1 MMSTTTPE
9 PDVRPA
15 ETGEGTLRRA
25 GEGRMLT
32 GVCEGLGR
40 YAGIDPVL
48 IRVGFAVLVL
58 GSGIGFFLYIAAFL
72 LMSRDDGG
80 PGYAE
85 QWTGRRFDAQTVLAL
100 LAAVLAFG
108 LVMNLVSDTTGPRTV
123 VVGTVIAI
131 ALLTARGRGVDLI
144 AVARSLPTRAA
155 WRRAGRIP
163 DAGVAAAAPAGA
175 AQAGG
180 GTTTQD
186 ADPTAAAVPPRQA
199 SPHPADAP
207 DAPAAAPAPEHGAA
221 PRQEP
226 GAPEPA
232 RSGTPA
238 EPVPGAAPEAPAGTA
253 PDHPGAP
260 GGAVPDGPDAAPASS
275 AARTAPPPPGAT
287 DPTVVLPPP
296 SPAGATAGGT
306 GDGYR
311 RLRDLAD
318 EARYGYAAHEPFAPH
333 GPYHSP
339 GRYPDDTLLDL
350 EAAGPG
356 HGLGPGYGQAGPP
369 APPAPRRPRSFV
381 GTITILVA
389 LVVGGIMAA
398 TQPSGPTANVALI
411 GGAVLVTIGAGL
423 LVTAWFGRGVGL
435 IAAGTLVSC
444 LLIAST
450 AVGGVPHRIGSY
462 TWVPATTAEALI
474 ERYDIGIGDGTLD
487 LTEIEAA
494 PGSRTRFDLR
504 IAVGELRVIVPPA
517 ARAEVDV
524 RVRIGDVTVGRTTR
538 GGTDLAVTT
547 VLEPEE
553 DSGGPPPVFELH
565 IRADLGDV
573 EVRHG

>member
-1 MMSTTTPE
+1 MSTTTPE
-9 PDVRPA
+9 PDIRPP

-25 GEGRMLT
+25 REGRMLA

-108 LVMNLVSDTTGPRTV
+108 LVMNLVSDTTGPNTV
-123 VVGTVIAI
+123 VVGIVVAI
-131 ALLTARGRGVDLI
+131 ALLTARARGVDLI
-144 AVARSLPTRAA
+144 AVARSLPSRSA
-155 WRRAGRIP
+155 WRRTGHTP
-163 DAGVAAAAPAGA
+163 GVGDTAAAPAGA
-175 AQAGG
+175 AEAGG
-180 GTTTQD
+180 GTAPD
-186 ADPTAAAVPPRQA
+186 ARPAAAEPAPRQA
-199 SPHPADAP
+199 SSRPADTPGPAAAASAAEPGAAP
-207 DAPAAAPAPEHGAA
+207 WQEPVPEPAPSGTAAAPADAA
-221 PRQEP
+221 SD
-226 GAPEPA
+226 GPA
-232 RSGTPA
+232 ETPA
-238 EPVPGAAPEAPAGTA
+238 PPPESPAG
-253 PDHPGAP
+253 
-260 GGAVPDGPDAAPASS
+260 
-275 AARTAPPPPGAT
+275 RTEPPPGAT
-287 DPTVVLPPP
+287 DPTVVLPSPP
-296 SPAGATAGGT
+296 SPEGSGAGGT

-339 GRYPDDTLLDL
+339 GRYADDALLDL
-350 EAAGPG
+350 EAAGP
-356 HGLGPGYGQAGPP
+356 GPGYGQAGPP

-398 TQPSGPTANVALI
+398 TQPSGPAANVALI

-450 AVGGVPHRIGSY
+450 AMGEVPHRVGSH
-462 TWVPATTAEALI
+462 TWVPATTAEAMT
-474 ERYDIGIGDGTLD
+474 ERYDIGIGDGTVD
-487 LTEIEAA
+487 LTEIAAA
-494 PGSRTRFDLR
+494 PGSRTRLDVR
-504 IAVGELRVIVPPA
+504 ISVGSLKVIVPPT
-517 ARAEVDV
+517 ARAEVDARV
-524 RVRIGDVTVGRTTR
+524 RVGDVTVGRTTR

-547 VLEPEE
+547 VLEPTA
-553 DSGGPPPVFELH
+553 DADGPPPVFELH